1 MRKLLSLML
10 LFATVVILV
19 SCKQLGINS
28 PGDNYDT
35 SDSVQVAEYVNRAVN
50 PSIMDV
56 TEALSLKQ
64 QMLEKQSI
72 DSAFI
77 SLSDATIRNVVSVL
91 LKKNSFI
98 YKKDI
103 IDEYRRCQNVYD
115 NLPTDTK
122 VNTVDKTAT
131 DLGTRQSE
139 GNDIT
144 NPVGTSNVISNNFSF
159 RTDTIAGKTVR
170 VKIQTIES
178 YE

>member
-10 LFATVVILV
+10 LFATTVILV

-72 DSAFI
+72 DSAFV

-98 YKKDI
+98 HKKDI
-103 IDEYRRCQNVYD
+103 INEYRRCQNVYD
-115 NLPTDTK
+115 NLPTDPK
-122 VNTVDKTAT
+122 ADSVDKTGT
-131 DLGTRQSE
+131 DLGTRQSG
-139 GNDIT
+139 GNDSA
-144 NPVGTSNVISNNFSF
+144 NPPGSSNVISNNFSF
-159 RTDTIAGKTVR
+159 RTDTVAGKPVR